1 MSLPVM
7 VIVTLPLGATEPS
20 PVTVNLMIS
29 SSSTVMFWGVTST
42 TEASLETV
50 KISLP
55 LEGL

>member
-50 KISLP
+50 KVLVSDEAL
-55 LEGL
+55 